1 MLCSGC
7 ASLVKDAAGGCVRD
21 ASVGINAVARE
32 RLSLQSAL
40 GAIGRPTGSVPT
52 METTINVVIIDVRP
66 QYSREIAA
74 RAILRTDP
82 PSKVFKMIY
91 GFWLKQ
97 HRTPRRLP
105 VGAAAAQP
113 SIRRT
118 ATGRAEFSR
127 QFGGSES
134 PLGHLASKKH
144 LCLAMA
150 HLP

>member
-1 MLCSGC
+1 MICVHLANWVPTMLCSGC

-66 QYSREIAA
+66 QYSRGMAA

-82 PSKVFKMIY
+82 SSKVFKMIY
-91 GFWLKQ
+91 EFWLKGQ
-97 HRTPRRLP
+97 HRTARRLP
-105 VGAAAAQP
+105 VGAAAA
-113 SIRRT
+113 
-118 ATGRAEFSR
+118 
-127 QFGGSES
+127 
-134 PLGHLASKKH
+134 
-144 LCLAMA
+144 
-150 HLP
+150 